1 MNFNHKKAENN
12 SIKFVHYLNDSLCSI
27 CHPTFSKSNINK
39 QNTTQITKSNSNP
52 KINLENSFFNQN
64 KNELG
69 KNNSL
74 KNLNSKNDYKKI
86 IRNKFFNISQKETE
100 PIIFEKPIKPR
111 YNEIMLRKYESQ
123 FLAVKEYFI
132 LIYFIISIN

>member
-27 CHPTFSKSNINK
+27 CHPTSSKSNINK
-39 QNTTQITKSNSNP
+39 QNTTQMTKSSLNP

-69 KNNSL
+69 KKNSL
-74 KNLNSKNDYKKI
+74 KNLNSKNEYKRI
-86 IRNKFFNISQKETE
+86 IRNKIFNISQKETE

-123 FLAVKEYFI
+123 FLAVKEYFK
-132 LIYFIISIN
+132 